1 MGIQPDIIVCR
12 TEHPLD
18 KGLKEKIALF
28 CNVPKSHVLQNLDVD
43 ILYDA
48 PLAMEEEHLA
58 QVACECLNLEC
69 PEPDLKEWRDM
80 CTAWKNPTRKV
91 DIALVGKY
99 TQLHDAYISVVE
111 ALKHGGVANSAEV
124 NIKWVDSELV
134 NKDNVAEMI
143 GDVAGIIVPG
153 GFGDRGIEGMIDSIQ
168 YARENKIP
176 FLGLCLGMQLS
187 IVEFARHVVG
197 YDDAHSSELMPETTH
212 PVIHLMPD
220 QEGIDDIGGTLRL
233 GSYPCVLDKASIAY
247 KLYGE
252 ETIHERHR
260 HRYEVNN
267 DYRNVLVEN
276 GMRLSGISPDG
287 RIVEMVEVVDHPW
300 FVGTQAHPE
309 LKSRPNRPHP
319 LFKGFIE
326 AAINNSK

>member
-1 MGIQPDIIVCR
+1 
-12 TEHPLD
+12 
-18 KGLKEKIALF
+18 
-28 CNVPKSHVLQNLDVD
+28 
-43 ILYDA
+43 
-48 PLAMEEEHLA
+48 
-58 QVACECLNLEC
+58 
-69 PEPDLKEWRDM
+69 
-80 CTAWKNPTRKV
+80 
-91 DIALVGKY
+91 
-99 TQLHDAYISVVE
+99 
-111 ALKHGGVANSAEV
+111 
-124 NIKWVDSELV
+124 
-134 NKDNVAEMI
+134 
-143 GDVAGIIVPG
+143 
-153 GFGDRGIEGMIDSIQ
+153 
-168 YARENKIP
+168 
-176 FLGLCLGMQLS
+176 MQLS

-233 GSYPCVLDKASIAY
+233 GSYPCVLDKTSIAY

-276 GMRLSGISPDG
+276 GMKLSGISPDG